1 MVLIIISILIDA
13 LFFNHDLVRGPE
25 ALACLQALLAILIL
39 QFAGKALVIATAQPG
54 LQADKRGIFL
64 YRGPDAYVL
73 RVRADEGDALGTV
86 RLLKAYLLYLALIE
100 NHGVGVKGMLTNC
113 VYMICQRQ
121 RRRTLRIRGSG
132 GQINTGAG

>member
-13 LFFNHDLVRGPE
+13 LFFNHDLVSGPE
-25 ALACLQALLAILIL
+25 ALPGLQALLAIFIL
-39 QFAGKALVIATAQPG
+39 QLAGKALVIAAAQPG
-54 LQADKRGIFL
+54 LQADKRGVFL

-73 RVRADEGDALGTV
+73 RVRANERNTPGSVCFFQRD
-86 RLLKAYLLYLALIE
+86 LLDLALIE
-100 NHGVGVKGMLTNC
+100 NHGVGVEGMLANC

-121 RRRTLRIRGSG
+121 RRRMLRIRGSG